1 MAVDFKELK
10 REDCRTVARRLG
22 LELNRQDKARC
33 FLHAG
38 DKNPSL
44 QVYADGW
51 KCFGCGEHGDAVDL
65 ISKYLS
71 ISNVEAVE
79 WMKKEFNI
87 QEPPRRQD
95 YGQAEREHIYPG
107 GQVKKVMYRRGDG
120 SKYGCWFH
128 MEGGTWQKG
137 RGTAPHS
144 LYIAGELAGAVFVAE
159 GEKDC
164 DNLHKLGYNAASG
177 EDGAGHGKW
186 RPEYTEQL
194 KGLPVCIFQDNDKIG
209 KDYAQETAAALHGV
223 ASSVQVLDLSQVWP
237 KAPEK
242 GDISDLIAQLG
253 PEKSCD
259 MIAQLISTTPEWEAS
274 CDQNR
279 PTLETITAAD
289 LQQKD
294 LPSIKFIVDRLL
306 SVGLNILAS
315 PPKYGKSWMVLAL
328 CLAVASG
335 GRFLGYTTN
344 QCGCLYLALEDS
356 QRRLK
361 TRMNKLL
368 AGKAAPGGFHF
379 ATMASPIDNGLFDE
393 LEDFLKKHP
402 DTGLIVVDTLQRVR
416 GASHGKEGAY
426 AADYREV
433 GALKAFADQ
442 HNVALLLVH
451 HLRKMKDDGDPFNMI
466 SGTNGIMGA
475 ADTTMVLT
483 KEKRGDSNATFSVV
497 GRDVE
502 SSDTV
507 LRFNKDTCYWENLGD
522 ADWFAE
528 QQARQEYQES
538 PLVKTIKKLV
548 EQSPEGWEGTAQQ
561 LLEAGRFIARTSLAN
576 SPKALSNKLR
586 DMANLLLDNDG
597 IVYDRKS
604 NGSGGGKHRFYSN
617 TIPQFEEL
625 EQAQFDPFFGG

>member
-1 MAVDFKELK
+1 M
-10 REDCRTVARRLG
+10 
-22 LELNRQDKARC
+22 RC

-65 ISKYLS
+65 VSKYLG
-71 ISNVEAVE
+71 ISNIDAAE

-87 QEPPRRQD
+87 QDPPRKQD

-128 MEGGTWQKG
+128 MEGGTWKKG
-137 RGTAPHS
+137 RGDAPHS
-144 LYIAGELAGAVFVAE
+144 LYIAGQLAGAVFVAE

-164 DNLHKLGYNAASG
+164 DNLHKLGYDAVSS
-177 EDGAGHGKW
+177 EDGAGRGKW

-194 KGLPVCIFQDNDKIG
+194 KGLPVCIFQDNDNIG

-223 ASSVQVLDLSQVWP
+223 AASVRVLDLSHIWP
-237 KAPEK
+237 DIPEHGDVSDMLLQFGEEKA
-242 GDISDLIAQLG
+242 
-253 PEKSCD
+253 CT
-259 MIAQLISTTPEWEAS
+259 MIAQLISTTTEWGPPS
-274 CDQNR
+274 DQKK
-279 PTLETITAAD
+279 PVLETINAAD

-294 LPSIKFIVDRLL
+294 IPPIKFIVDKLL

-328 CLAVASG
+328 CLAVATG

-356 QRRLK
+356 ERHLK

-368 AGKAAPGGFHF
+368 AGKSAPPGFYF
-379 ATMASPIDNGLFDE
+379 ATTASPIDNGLFDE
-393 LEDFLKKHP
+393 LEDFLKKRP

-426 AADYREV
+426 AADYREM

-442 HNVALLLVH
+442 HNIALLLVH

-502 SSDTV
+502 SSDTI
-507 LRFNKDTCYWENLGD
+507 LQFNKDTCYWENLGD

-538 PLVKTIKKLV
+538 PIVKTVKKLV

-561 LLEAGRFIARTSLAN
+561 LLEAGRFIARTPLAN
-576 SPKALSNKLR
+576 NPKALSNKLR

-597 IVYDRKS
+597 IVYERKS

-617 TIPQFEEL
+617 AIPQFEEL
-625 EQAQFDPFFGG
+625 EQAQFDPFLGG

>member
-194 KGLPVCIFQDNDKIG
+194 KGLPICIFQDNDKIG

-237 KAPEK
+237 KVPEK
-242 GDISDLIAQLG
+242 GDISDLIAQFG

-597 IVYDRKS
+597 IVYERKS

>member
-1 MAVDFKELK
+1 MAIDFKELK
-10 REDCRTVARRLG
+10 QEDCRTVARRLG
-22 LELNRQDKARC
+22 LELNRQDKVRC

-65 ISKYLS
+65 ISKYLG
-71 ISNVEAVE
+71 IPNIEAVE

-87 QEPPRRQD
+87 QEPPRKQD

-107 GQVKKVMYRRGDG
+107 GKVKKVMYRRADG
-120 SKYGCWFH
+120 SKYACWFH
-128 MEGGTWQKG
+128 LEGGTWKKG
-137 RGTAPHS
+137 RGNAPHS

-164 DNLHKLGYNAASG
+164 DNLHKLGYDAASG
-177 EDGAGHGKW
+177 EDGAGRGKW
-186 RPEYTEQL
+186 RPEYSAQL
-194 KGLPVCIFQDNDKIG
+194 KGLPVVIFQDNDQPG

-237 KAPEK
+237 KVPEK
-242 GDISDLIAQLG
+242 GDISDLIAQFG

-259 MIAQLISTTPEWEAS
+259 MIAQLVTTTPKWEPPS
-274 CDQNR
+274 DQKK
-279 PTLETITAAD
+279 PSLDTITAAD

-294 LPSIKFIVDRLL
+294 LPPIRFIVDKLL

-335 GRFLGYTTN
+335 GRFLGYMTN

-416 GASHGKEGAY
+416 GASQGKEGAY

-466 SGTNGIMGA
+466 SGTNGIMA
-475 ADTTMVLT
+475 ASDTTMVLT

-538 PLVKTIKKLV
+538 PIVKTIKKLL
-548 EQSPEGWEGTAQQ
+548 EQTPEGWEGTAQQ

-576 SPKALSNKLR
+576 SPKALSIKLK
-586 DMANLLLDNDG
+586 DMGNLLFDYDG
-597 IVYDRKS
+597 IVYERKS
-604 NGSGGGKHRFYSN
+604 NGSGGGKQRFFYAEK
-617 TIPQFEEL
+617 PQFEEL
-625 EQAQFDPFFGG
+625 EQTEFDPFFRG

>member
-1 MAVDFKELK
+1 MTVNEFLSRLDGVKGGHGQWTARCPAHDDRRASLSVSVGEGGRVLLNCHAGCST
-10 REDCRTVARRLG
+10 EDICAALG
-22 LELNRQDKARC
+22 LTVKDLFMEDK
-33 FLHAG
+33 
-38 DKNPSL
+38 P
-44 QVYADGW
+44 
-51 KCFGCGEHGDAVDL
+51 
-65 ISKYLS
+65 
-71 ISNVEAVE
+71 
-79 WMKKEFNI
+79 KERPQI
-87 QEPPRRQD
+87 V
-95 YGQAEREHIYPG
+95 ATYPYRNG
-107 GQVKKVMYRRGDG
+107 GQKLRYSDKHFSWRRPDG
-120 SKYGCWFH
+120 H
-128 MEGGTWQKG
+128 GGWIWNRKG
-137 RGTAPHS
+137 LKHQ
-144 LYIAGELAGAVFVAE
+144 LFVAGELSGTVFLAE

-164 DNLHKLGYNAASG
+164 LNLNRLGYNAASG
-177 EDGAGHGKW
+177 EDGAGPGKW
-186 RPEYTEQL
+186 RKEYTAEL
-194 KGLPVCIFQDNDKIG
+194 SGLSVVIFQDNDDVG
-209 KDYAQETAAALHGV
+209 KAYAQEIAAALHGV
-223 ASSVQVLDLSQVWP
+223 AASVRLLDLSRVWEGM
-237 KAPEK
+237 PEHA
-242 GDISDLIAQLG
+242 DISDLVSKYGDGKAC
-253 PEKSCD
+253 E
-259 MIAQLISTTPEWEAS
+259 MVAQLIDMTPEWEPPN
-274 CDQNR
+274 DQKK
-279 PTLETITAAD
+279 PALETITAAD

-294 LPSIKFIVDRLL
+294 LPPIKFIVDKLL

-335 GRFLGYTTN
+335 GRFLGYMTN

-368 AGKAAPGGFHF
+368 AGKPAPAGFHF
-379 ATMASPIDNGLFDE
+379 ATTASPIDGGLFDE

-522 ADWFAE
+522 ADFVAE
-528 QQARQEYQES
+528 LQARRDYQES
-538 PLVKTIKKLV
+538 PIVKTIKKLL
-548 EQSPEGWEGTAQQ
+548 EQSPEGWSGTSQQ
-561 LLEAGRFIARTSLAN
+561 LLDAGTFISRARLAQ
-576 SPKALSNKLR
+576 SARDLSGKLKR
-586 DMANLLLDNDG
+586 LDNLLFEYDN
-597 IVYDRKS
+597 IIHERKT
-604 NGSGGGKHRFYSN
+604 NGSGGGKHRFYYADL
-617 TIPQFEEL
+617 PPFEEV
-625 EQAQFDPFFGG
+625 EQSEIDPF

>member
-22 LELNRQDKARC
+22 LELNGQDKARC

-51 KCFGCGEHGDAVDL
+51 KCFGCGEHGDGIDL
-65 ISKYLS
+65 VAKYLN
-71 ISNVEAVE
+71 IPNTEAAE
-79 WMKKEFNI
+79 WMKKVFHV
-87 QEPPRRQD
+87 QEPPRKQD
-95 YGQAEREHIYPG
+95 YGKAEREHIYPG
-107 GQVKKVMYRRGDG
+107 GQIKKVMYRRADA
-120 SKYGCWFH
+120 SKYACWFH
-128 MEGGTWQKG
+128 MEGGTWKKG

-177 EDGAGHGKW
+177 EDGAGRGKW
-186 RPEYTEQL
+186 RPEYTEQI
-194 KGLPVCIFQDNDKIG
+194 KGLPICIFQDNDKIG

-237 KAPEK
+237 KVPEK
-242 GDISDLIAQLG
+242 GDISDLIAQFG

-597 IVYDRKS
+597 IVYERKS

>member
-1 MAVDFKELK
+1 MDIHDV
-10 REDCRTVARRLG
+10 
-22 LELNRQDKARC
+22 LNRLQGVKGAGGQWSARC
-33 FLHAG
+33 PAHDDKHQSLSVSVGDGGRILLNCHAG
-38 DKNPSL
+38 CDAQSIVTAMGLTMKDLFSTEDKGTSRATFEAEYIYRDS
-44 QVYADGW
+44 V
-51 KCFGCGEHGDAVDL
+51 
-65 ISKYLS
+65 SKQPIL
-71 ISNVEAVE
+71 
-79 WMKKEFNI
+79 
-87 QEPPRRQD
+87 
-95 YGQAEREHIYPG
+95 
-107 GQVKKVMYRRGDG
+107 KKVKMREPDG
-120 SKYGCWFH
+120 GKFCYWMQPGKDGNWI
-128 MEGGTWQKG
+128 KG
-137 RGTAPHS
+137 RGGVDPP
-144 LYIAGELAGAVFVAE
+144 LYTGDHELGAGVLLVE
-159 GEKDC
+159 GEKDV
-164 DNLHKLGYNAASG
+164 DTVQSLGLSAASLP
-177 EDGAGHGKW
+177 DGASSKW
-186 RPEYTEQL
+186 RDQYGKALE
-194 KGLPVCIFQDNDKIG
+194 GRAVFIIQDNDAPG
-209 KDYAQETAAALHGV
+209 KAFAQRIAGNLHDI
-223 ASSVQVLDLSQVWP
+223 ASNIKVLDLTRIWP
-237 KAPEK
+237 GLPEK
-242 GDISDLIAQLG
+242 GDTTDLFHHLG
-253 PEKSCD
+253 ADGTKAA
-259 MIAQLISTTPEWEAS
+259 IKQLIKETPDWELTGDAKK
-274 CDQNR
+274 
-279 PTLETITAAD
+279 PTLDTITAAD

-294 LPSIKFIVDRLL
+294 LPPIKFIVDKLL

-335 GRFLGYTTN
+335 GRFLGYMTN

-368 AGKAAPGGFHF
+368 AGKPAPAGFHF
-379 ATMASPIDNGLFDE
+379 ATAASPIDGGLFDE

-426 AADYREV
+426 SADYREI

-538 PLVKTIKKLV
+538 PIVQTIKKLL
-548 EQSPEGWEGTAQQ
+548 EQSPEGWSGTAQQ
-561 LLEAGRFIARTSLAN
+561 LMDAGRFIVRRPLAD
-576 SPKALSNKLR
+576 STQGLSKKLQ
-586 DMANLLLDNDG
+586 NLDRLLFENDG
-597 IVYDRKS
+597 IVHERKR
-604 NGSGGGKHRFYSN
+604 NGSGGGKHKFYSN
-617 TIPQFEEL
+617 AVPQFEEL
-625 EQAQFDPFFGG
+625 EQTEFDPFLRG